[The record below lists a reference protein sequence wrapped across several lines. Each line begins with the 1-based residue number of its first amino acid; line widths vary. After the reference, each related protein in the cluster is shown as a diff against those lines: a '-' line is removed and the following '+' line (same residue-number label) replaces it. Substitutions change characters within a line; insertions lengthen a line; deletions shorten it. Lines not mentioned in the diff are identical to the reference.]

1 MVSVQLLLCLYS
13 LISVFSLQDHR
24 AMSSKD
30 RDRKRANVEESP
42 TKRGESTRD
51 KKSKIAAE
59 ESLKVCGLSYF
70 IWQQCNIL
78 DKS

>member
-1 MVSVQLLLCLYS
+1 
-13 LISVFSLQDHR
+13 
-24 AMSSKD
+24 MSSKD

-51 KKSKIAAE
+51 KKSKIAADE
-59 ESLKVCGLSYF
+59 GLKVCGLSFF

-78 DKS
+78 D

>member
-1 MVSVQLLLCLYS
+1 
-13 LISVFSLQDHR
+13 
-24 AMSSKD
+24 MSSKD

-42 TKRGESTRD
+42 TKRGESNRD